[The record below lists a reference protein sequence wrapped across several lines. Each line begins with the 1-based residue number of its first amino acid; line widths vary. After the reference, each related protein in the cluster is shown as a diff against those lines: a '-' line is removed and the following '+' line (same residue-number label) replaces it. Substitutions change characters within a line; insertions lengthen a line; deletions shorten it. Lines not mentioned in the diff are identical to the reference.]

1 MKRGIAISVIV
12 KKRKG
17 KKTDKR
23 SQSLSGTL
31 LFSGRQLAILAIWPG
46 LSSSSLL

>member
-12 KKRKG
+12 KKRKE
-17 KKTDKR
+17 KNRKR

-31 LFSGRQLAILAIWPG
+31 LFSGRQLAILVIWPG